1 MEIHQFLAAAS
12 SGDAVTN
19 SALRFREVLRQI
31 GPSEIYSHH
40 LDAGIAGEVLPL
52 DAYAVRPTARTGE
65 NLLLYHLSIGSV
77 DVASFLLRRRER
89 VGIVY
94 HNITPSRFFRPY
106 DAEFADVL
114 DDGRRE
120 LAMMRD
126 RASFAFA
133 VSPYNARELES
144 LGYPHVSLTPL
155 IVDVQE
161 LAGIRP
167 DPGMSQYLDTQMD
180 GPLILFVGQVL
191 PHKRPDLLLAAFH
204 VLNTYL
210 LPEARVAFVGP
221 GRVAAYRVAVG
232 RYARELNL
240 TRAWLTGWVRDE
252 ELVAFYRAADVLVTT
267 SEHEGFCV
275 PLLEAMAFEVPV
287 VARAFAAIPETV
299 GDAAVL
305 LPEADDP
312 LLLAEA
318 VKEVLDN
325 DGLRHSLVAK
335 GRARLK
341 QFEPD
346 VARAAFAEQLLA
358 VV

>member
-1 MEIHQFLAAAS
+1 
-12 SGDAVTN
+12 
-19 SALRFREVLRQI
+19 VLRKV
-31 GPSEIYSHH
+31 GPSEIYAHH
-40 LDAGIAGEVLPL
+40 LEAGIAHEVLPL
-52 DAYAVRPTARTGE
+52 GAYPARPTARTGG
-65 NLLLYHLSIGSV
+65 NVLLYHLSIGSP
-77 DVASFLLRRRER
+77 DVASFLLRRSER

-114 DDGRRE
+114 DEGRRE
-120 LAMMRD
+120 LAMMRQ

-133 VSPYNARELES
+133 VSPYNVRELQS
-144 LGYPHVSLTPL
+144 LGYANVGLTPL
-155 IVDVQE
+155 VVDVQK
-161 LAGIRP
+161 LAGLRP
-167 DPGMSQYLDTQMD
+167 DPNMSRYLATQLD

-240 TRAWLTGWVRDE
+240 SRAWLTGWVRDE

-275 PLLEAMAFEVPV
+275 PLLEAMAFDVPV
-287 VARAFAAIPETV
+287 VARPFAAIPETL
-299 GDAAVL
+299 GDAGVL
-305 LPEADDP
+305 LPAGDDP
-312 LLLAEA
+312 LLLAET
-318 VKEVLDN
+318 VKEVLEN
-325 DGLRHSLVAK
+325 DALRQSLVAK

>member
-1 MEIHQFLAAAS
+1 
-12 SGDAVTN
+12 
-19 SALRFREVLRQI
+19 
-31 GPSEIYSHH
+31 
-40 LDAGIAGEVLPL
+40 
-52 DAYAVRPTARTGE
+52 
-65 NLLLYHLSIGSV
+65 
-77 DVASFLLRRRER
+77 
-89 VGIVY
+89 
-94 HNITPSRFFRPY
+94 
-106 DAEFADVL
+106 
-114 DDGRRE
+114 
-120 LAMMRD
+120 MMRN

-144 LGYPHVSLTPL
+144 LGFANVGLTPL

-161 LAGIRP
+161 LAGMRP
-167 DPGMSQYLDTQMD
+167 DPNMSQHLASQKD

-210 LPEARVAFVGP
+210 IPEARMAFVGP
-221 GRVAAYRVAVG
+221 GRVARYRAAVT

-240 TRAWLTGWVRDE
+240 SRAWLTGWVRDE
-252 ELVAFYRAADVLVTT
+252 ELVAFLRAADVLVST

-275 PLLEAMAFEVPV
+275 PLLEAMAFDVPV
-287 VARAFAAIPETV
+287 VARAFAAIPETL
-299 GDAAVL
+299 GDAGVL
-305 LPEADDP
+305 LPARDDP

-318 VKEVLDN
+318 VQEVLDN
-325 DGLRHSLVAK
+325 DTLGRSLVAK
-335 GRARLK
+335 GNERLK

>member
-1 MEIHQFLAAAS
+1 
-12 SGDAVTN
+12 
-19 SALRFREVLRQI
+19 
-31 GPSEIYSHH
+31 
-40 LDAGIAGEVLPL
+40 
-52 DAYAVRPTARTGE
+52 
-65 NLLLYHLSIGSV
+65 
-77 DVASFLLRRRER
+77 VASFLLHRIER

-120 LAMMRD
+120 LAMMRQ

-144 LGYPHVSLTPL
+144 LGYDRVGLTPL
-155 IVDVQE
+155 IVDVEE
-161 LAGIRP
+161 LAGMRP
-167 DPGMSQYLDTQMD
+167 DANMAQYLATQLD

-210 LPEARVAFVGP
+210 VPEARVAVVGP
-221 GRVAAYRVAVG
+221 GRNAAYRVAVA

-240 TRAWLTGWVRDE
+240 NRAWLTGWVRDE
-252 ELVAFYRAADVLVTT
+252 ELVAFFRAADVLVTT

-275 PLLEAMAFEVPV
+275 PLLEAMAFDVPV
-287 VARAFAAIPETV
+287 VARPFAAIPETL
-299 GDAAVL
+299 GDAGVL
-305 LPEADDP
+305 LPAGDEP
-312 LLLAEA
+312 VLLAEA

-325 DGLRHSLVAK
+325 GGLRQSLVSK
-335 GRARLK
+335 GRERLK